1 VDIVARLDVAGIT
14 PPFFKPHGQKQQQQ
28 VTLMPQFYFNRYVN
42 GRWLPNDRSG
52 CQFTSEQ
59 DARTWAL
66 WRTPALLRK
75 TLRAATTDI
84 YLATEVSDGERTLC
98 IVRGKLLIHEP

>member
-1 VDIVARLDVAGIT
+1 LG
-14 PPFFKPHGQKQQQQ
+14 KKQKQQ
-28 VTLMPQFYFNRYVN
+28 VTLMPQFYFNQYVN
-42 GRWLPNDRSG
+42 GRGLPNDRHG
-52 CQFTSEQ
+52 RQFISEEE
-59 DARTWAL
+59 ARTYAV

-75 TLRAATTDI
+75 ILRSATTDI

>member
-1 VDIVARLDVAGIT
+1 
-14 PPFFKPHGQKQQQQ
+14 
-28 VTLMPQFYFNRYVN
+28 VTLMPQFYFNQYVN
-42 GRWLPNDRSG
+42 GRRLPDDRRG
-52 CQFTSEQ
+52 RQFTSEEE
-59 DARTWAL
+59 ARTYAV

-75 TLRAATTDI
+75 ILRSATTDI